1 MAEEPNKG
9 NMDNSVGNIA
19 KNFAGNMANQSKNNQ
34 AEGEEQGL
42 ESSSPVANAVKNA
55 AKDTARQATQKAGKK
70 VIKSIATKL
79 LPIILPI
86 LGYIFLALLI
96 VGVILLVVKLV
107 ISAITAFVSP
117 KDIEAATTVTD
128 DVKAA
133 VSISEDGYN
142 YVINED
148 YIQNI
153 IDSLEEQYIDPE
165 AIEFLEADTED
176 LEEDVEELQEEDTD
190 DNSSDDELE
199 FTNVKLNKAM
209 ITKYIKAEIR
219 TMFPKIGSK
228 KVDGLIHIYRD
239 DGEEGTEAYELDY
252 LPYAE
257 FNELVNSNNPK
268 AANYFSINPD
278 TEKFYLCY
286 ATVNEVTTNGKTE
299 YTVTSSEEDY
309 QYVVEPYAMPSNF
322 SISTH
327 FIAQNKK
334 FMKEL
339 VKLQRE
345 DHYINITLKD
355 TVSRT
360 TVETSYSGTATTEQT
375 VEDTNSTETT
385 TETVTVSVDNSNASD
400 YIETQPAEVIYTE
413 RSTEMLVTEANTWIA
428 YRENKI
434 VKISPETTTR

>member
-55 AKDTARQATQKAGKK
+55 AKDTARQATQKAEKK

-209 ITKYIKAEIR
+209 ITKYIKASFTLYSSQIFIQVSIGYNEHSFNFFKIISFLSNLHNNCIYIPVPR
-219 TMFPKIGSK
+219 KCDFP
-228 KVDGLIHIYRD
+228 
-239 DGEEGTEAYELDY
+239 
-252 LPYAE
+252 
-257 FNELVNSNNPK
+257 
-268 AANYFSINPD
+268 
-278 TEKFYLCY
+278 
-286 ATVNEVTTNGKTE
+286 
-299 YTVTSSEEDY
+299 
-309 QYVVEPYAMPSNF
+309 
-322 SISTH
+322 
-327 FIAQNKK
+327 
-334 FMKEL
+334 
-339 VKLQRE
+339 
-345 DHYINITLKD
+345 
-355 TVSRT
+355 
-360 TVETSYSGTATTEQT
+360 
-375 VEDTNSTETT
+375 
-385 TETVTVSVDNSNASD
+385 
-400 YIETQPAEVIYTE
+400 
-413 RSTEMLVTEANTWIA
+413 
-428 YRENKI
+428 
-434 VKISPETTTR
+434 